1 MMSEVYRPIKN
12 WNMTIYRKLAKT
24 YTPPIQQGFLG
35 PGHLARPVIQAD
47 FTESDPFIMLMD
59 DRLDK
64 QDEQPVGGPHPHA
77 GFETVSLLL
86 EGSIGDEVYR
96 MKVGDL
102 QLMTAGSGIIHAET
116 IEGDA
121 SMRLLQLWLNLP
133 KKDRW
138 ATPRVQD
145 LPIEKVP
152 TTTHNGTTVK
162 VYSGSLAGLTSP
174 IQNYTPLI
182 IADIHLPPGT
192 TTVQHIPASFTTFL
206 YMLEGSLQVGDEA
219 NELHR
224 DQVGWLDRHAE
235 ETLSELKLTSGET
248 GARVILYAG
257 EPQGNAIVSQGPFIG
272 DTQADIRRLYQEY
285 RQGKLHHIA
294 TVEASQRILW

>member
-1 MMSEVYRPIKN
+1 MNRH
-12 WNMTIYRKLAKT
+12 RKLVKT
-24 YTPPIQQGFLG
+24 YTPPTQPGFLG
-35 PGHLARPVIQAD
+35 PGHLASPVIQVD
-47 FTESDPFIMLMD
+47 FTESDPFIILMD

-86 EGSIGDEVYR
+86 EGSIGDDAYQ
-96 MKVGDL
+96 MKGGDL
-102 QLMTAGSGIIHAET
+102 QLMTAGSGIIHTET
-116 IEGDA
+116 IEGKA

-145 LPIEKVP
+145 LPLEKVP
-152 TTTHNGTTVK
+152 TATHQGTTIK
-162 VYSGSLAGLTSP
+162 VYSGSLAGMTSP

-182 IADIHLPPGT
+182 LADIHLQPGT
-192 TTVQHIPASFTTFL
+192 TTVQHLPASFTTFL
-206 YMLEGSLQVGDEA
+206 YVLEGSLQLGDEA

-235 ETLSELKLTSGET
+235 ETLSELKLTGGET
-248 GARVILYAG
+248 GARIILYAG
-257 EPQGNAIVSQGPFIG
+257 EPQGDAIVSHGPFIG
-272 DTQADIRRLYQEY
+272 DTQDDIRRLYQEY